1 MGPQDQPDYLNS
13 VIEFYTAIEPLDLL
27 DLLQAIES
35 DHQRLRERRW
45 GARTLDLD
53 LLLYGDEQINNARL
67 TVPHPGIT
75 ERSFVLI
82 PLLELDPDLHV
93 PGLGLAR
100 GFRQSVADYDLKKI
114 H

>member
-13 VIEFYTAIEPLDLL
+13 VIELYTAIEPLDLL
-27 DLLQAIES
+27 DLLQAIEL
-35 DHQRLRERRW
+35 DHQRRRNRRW

-53 LLLYGDEQINNARL
+53 LLLYGDQEITNARL

-82 PLLELDPDLHV
+82 PLLELDPDLYL
-93 PGLGLAR
+93 PGVGLASR
-100 GFRQSVADYDLKKI
+100 FRASVANYDLKKMD
-114 H
+114 